1 MVFGS
6 TVLEVA
12 IGIVPVYL
20 LRIRRAGSS
29 CCGLL
34 AALLVVANLQAA
46 DADRLIEAIKGHD
59 RAGVQSLLTKAV
71 DVNATE
77 PDGTTAL
84 HWAANWGDPG
94 TVDLLIKA
102 GAKVS
107 AENRYGM
114 RPLSVA
120 AANGQAR
127 VIEKL
132 LAAGADPNTVFGDGE
147 SVLMT
152 AARTGSVPAV
162 NLLLAHGAHPNAAE
176 RWRGQTALMW
186 AAVENHPGAVK
197 ALIEGGADIDARSS
211 GGLSALMF
219 AARAGHIDVARA
231 LLDAGAT
238 SNETGKDG
246 SSTLGLAALNAH
258 WELGMLLLENGADP
272 NADLVGWTP
281 LHQVALTRSPHH
293 DNVNPQR
300 IPTGTVDSLDFAKAL
315 VAHGAEIN
323 RRTTKSP
330 TDGFRQWIRRE
341 GATAFFFAAKAA
353 DVPLMRLLVSLGAD
367 PSIPTAQGVTALAA
381 AAGVGF
387 CQGESPGTEAEALEA
402 VKYTL
407 TLGGDVNA
415 VDENGFTPMHG
426 AATRGAN
433 TIVQL
438 LHDRGARLD
447 AKSKEDGWTP
457 WTMAN
462 GVMLANTYKRQLA
475 TADYIR
481 ELMDRGK

>member
-1 MVFGS
+1 MRITIARS
-6 TVLEVA
+6 CSVLLVA
-12 IGIVPVYL
+12 
-20 LRIRRAGSS
+20 S
-29 CCGLL
+29 LL
-34 AALLVVANLQAA
+34 AAADLQAA
-46 DADRLIEAIKGHD
+46 ETDRRLIDAIKSRD
-59 RAGVQSLLTKAV
+59 RDAARGLVENAV
-71 DVNATE
+71 DVNLTDA
-77 PDGTTAL
+77 DGTTAL

-94 TVDLLIKA
+94 TVDLLIRA
-102 GAKVS
+102 GARIA

-114 RPLSVA
+114 RALSIA
-120 AANGQAR
+120 AANGHAAAVGR
-127 VIEKL
+127 L
-132 LAAGADPNTVFGDGE
+132 LEAGADPNTIFGDGE
-147 SVLMT
+147 TALMS
-152 AARTGSVPAV
+152 AARTGNVTAMK
-162 NLLLAHGAHPNAAE
+162 LLLAYGARPNEAE
-176 RWRGQTALMW
+176 GWRGQTALMW
-186 AAVENHPGAVK
+186 AAVENHAEAVNT
-197 ALIEGGADIDARSS
+197 LIEAGADLRTKSSS
-211 GGLSALMF
+211 GFSALMF
-219 AARAGHIDVARA
+219 AARAGHIDVART

-238 SNETGKDG
+238 PNETSKDG
-246 SSTLGLAALNAH
+246 TSTLGLAALNAH
-258 WELGMLLLENGADP
+258 WELGLLLLAKGADP
-272 NADLVGWTP
+272 NADAVGWAP

-315 VAHGAEIN
+315 VSHGAEVN

-367 PSIPTAQGVTALAA
+367 PSVPTAQGVTALAA

-402 VKYTL
+402 VTYAL
-407 TLGGDVNA
+407 ALGGDVNA
-415 VDENGFTPMHG
+415 ADNDGFTPMHG

-433 TIVQL
+433 SIVQFL
-438 LHDRGARLD
+438 YDRGARLD
-447 AKSKEDGWTP
+447 AKSKADSWTP

-481 ELMDRGK
+481 NLMDRVK